1 MGDTQTMPSNTALLL
16 GATEERRIGEI
27 EAAGVAPPGTPA
39 RYLIVE
45 PQTDAAEARRRLLL
59 AFGNEPFELSSL
71 DEQSFVLE
79 FPERSFPIAMDGAGV
94 AKRLGAEIRD
104 TLDALLVEPD
114 LPRAAAPVMP
124 DRVPGLESVDDFPPG
139 CWVGEEADLNDR
151 PLWALDTLKVRDAW
165 RLSQRL
171 ARPAMGQGIV
181 IAQPDTGIT
190 GHMELAGVPLA
201 GAFNTLGD
209 GPANSATDPLDTG
222 FALSPGHGSATMSV
236 AVSRSRDEADRMVGS
251 APLATHMPIRALRS
265 VWAHEE
271 LPVARAVDLAVEK
284 GAHVITMSL
293 GGVALPF
300 SPLQAAI
307 RRAVAKHVI
316 VMAAAGNC
324 VGIVVYPAR
333 FSECIAVGGTNQR
346 DGKWPGSC
354 AGPAVDISAPAQNVL
369 RVSVEPRPQGSIGQ
383 GQGTSFAVALLSG
396 VAACWLAHH
405 GRERLIAEA
414 KARGETLQ
422 TMFRRLVR
430 ATARR
435 PRGWDGIGMGAGIA
449 DAYAL
454 LKAPFDLG
462 LETESPAFE
471 AEWRTPADEMRS
483 FLTELAGADPELD
496 DDTLLRHGSTIGVA
510 LLALRLDPTAAPEIS
525 PELAAVLSGPLAQRL
540 GPALGRPSVHVVD
553 ADALAAQ
560 SERADRLRRSLAFG
574 KATAAGDS
582 IESAAGGGAT
592 AIPDAGEF
600 SARLD
605 ELLAYP
611 DNRSPQERADFEKAV
626 ELIRLHGTPGIQK
639 LADPRALMVPA
650 ELAAAEA
657 VIKADGSRPSFLLR
671 QGKIDPNDPFAGSW
685 GDRLVALRDAIE
697 TRAALCGRIQ
707 PTRGHAN
714 RYCGTGA
721 LIDPGGPWVLSNFH
735 VIQQALGSYPLFQ
748 FPTER
753 GLRITG
759 GLEIDFSAETDASDT
774 NRWTIDEAVFPNG
787 AGQGFGF
794 IDAVLLRL
802 GRSLDGKSLPASEP
816 GHDTDRIAFSSAQ
829 GFVTGEMPVLALIGF
844 PNRPPQSSGIG
855 AGIDWGWVVGQLFGG
870 RFGVKR
876 FAPGEFYR
884 AVGSHPKDAE
894 TRYTFGY
901 DATTMKGSS
910 GSPAF
915 SLTAAQCPAFGLH
928 FAGYDNDSNFA
939 LTTEAL
945 HKGFEGRG
953 VEFP

>member
-1 MGDTQTMPSNTALLL
+1 MLAR
-16 GATEERRIGEI
+16 ATRARPIGEL
-27 EAAGVAPPGTPA
+27 EVNGGSSSGPPA
-39 RYLIVE
+39 RYLIVKS
-45 PQTDAAEARRRLLL
+45 QADLAEARQRLALIL
-59 AFGNEPFELSSL
+59 GSEPFELSSL
-71 DEQSFVLE
+71 DAESLVLE
-79 FPERSFPIAMDGAGV
+79 FPRRSFPLSAEGAG
-94 AKRLGAEIRD
+94 AAQHLGAETRD

-151 PLWALDTLKVRDAW
+151 PLWALDALKIRDAW
-165 RLSQRL
+165 RLSQRV
-171 ARPAMGQGIV
+171 ARPAMGSGII

-190 GHMELAGVPLA
+190 GHVELAGVPLA

-236 AVSRSRDEADRMVGS
+236 AVSRARDEADRMVGS
-251 APLATHMPIRALRS
+251 APLAKHMPIRALRS

-300 SPLQAAI
+300 SPLRAAI
-307 RRAVAKHVI
+307 KRAVAKHVI

-333 FSECIAVGGTNQR
+333 FSECIAVGGTDQR
-346 DGKWPGSC
+346 GGKWPGSC
-354 AGPAVDISAPAQNVL
+354 SGPAVDISAPGQNVL
-369 RVSVEPRPQGSIGQ
+369 RASVEPRPQGSIGQ

-405 GRERLIAEA
+405 GRDRLIAEA
-414 KARGETLQ
+414 QARGETLQ

-435 PRGWDGIGMGAGIA
+435 PAGWDASAMGAGIA
-449 DAYAL
+449 DAEAL
-454 LKAPFDLG
+454 LMASFDLG
-462 LETESPAFE
+462 TETESPAFE
-471 AEWRTPADEMRS
+471 LESRAPADEIRA
-483 FLTELAGADPELD
+483 FVTELAGADPELD
-496 DDTLLRHGSTIGVA
+496 DDTLLRHGSAIGAA
-510 LLALRLDPTAAPEIS
+510 LLALRLDSTATPDLS
-525 PELAAVLSGPLAQRL
+525 PALAAALKGPLAARL
-540 GPALGRPSVHVVD
+540 GRALGRPAVHLTD
-553 ADALAAQ
+553 ADVLAAQ
-560 SERADRLRRSLAFG
+560 SEQADRLRRSIAFG

-592 AIPDAGEF
+592 ALPDAAEL

-605 ELLAYP
+605 QLLAQP
-611 DNRSPQERADFEKAV
+611 DDRGPTERTEFERAV
-626 ELIRLHGTPGIQK
+626 ELIRLHGTRGIEK
-639 LADPRALMVPA
+639 LTNPRSVMLPA

-657 VIKADGSRPSFLLR
+657 VIKADGSRPSFLIR
-671 QGKIDPNDPFAGSW
+671 NGKIDPKDPFAGSW
-685 GDRLVALRDAIE
+685 GDRLLALRDDIE
-697 TRAALCGRIQ
+697 TRAAMCGRIQ
-707 PTRGHAN
+707 PTHGHAN

-721 LIDPGGPWVLSNFH
+721 LVDPSGPWVLSNFH
-735 VIQQALGSYPLFQ
+735 VIQQALRSYPLFQ

-759 GLEIDFSAETDASDT
+759 GLEIDFAAETDTTITD
-774 NRWTIDEAVFPNG
+774 RWTIDEAVFPNG
-787 AGQGFGF
+787 AGEGFGY

-802 GRSLDGKSLPASEP
+802 GRSLDNKPLPPGGP
-816 GHDTDRIAFSSAQ
+816 GHSNDRFAFSPTQ

-844 PNRPPQSSGIG
+844 PNRPPQSSGMEG
-855 AGIDWGWVVGQLFGG
+855 GIDWGWVVGQLFGG

-876 FAPGEFYR
+876 LAPGEFYR
-884 AVGSHPKDAE
+884 TVGSHPRDAE

-915 SLTAAQCPAFGLH
+915 SVSEAQSPAFGLH

-939 LTTEAL
+939 LTTAAL
-945 HKGFEGRG
+945 QRGFEGRG
-953 VEFP
+953 VAFP